1 MLIGILV
8 FAVLLIGVLYP
19 NVFTFVES
27 FFPNGTFSLATY
39 LRFFETPSA
48 REALFNSLF
57 ISLATV
63 VLSAAIGIPLAFLLH
78 RYDFRGRR
86 ILRAIASAPVLLPPL
101 VGVISFLFLYGES
114 GIISRSLQ
122 IVLGLDRP
130 FPRLTGVS
138 AILFIHAYSMYV
150 YFFMF
155 TSAGLERLD
164 ASMEEAAET
173 LGASGFEKL
182 RRVTLP
188 LLVPSFVGAS
198 LVTFMSSMASFSAPL
213 IFGGGIRVLAVE
225 IFNAKLNGNIP
236 MALVETVILAGSSLS
251 VLFLL
256 RWYEGRSRYSLTGKG
271 VSVQRKPIG
280 SGFARVAAGLCGT
293 VAVVFLILPHLM
305 VFVMSFVRDGSWT
318 TQLIP
323 PQYTTENYLRL
334 FRDPSFFEPIRN
346 SLWMSALATAANLA
360 WGLMATFWLRR
371 RTGMVRRIADI
382 LIVLPWALPGTVVA
396 IAMVESFSSFAGTV
410 MLLPFLY
417 FVRNIPIVVR
427 AIDASFQ
434 QVDPSIEEAAIS
446 LGASSLYTIR
456 RVVLPLVLPGA
467 IAGSLLAFI
476 TALGEFVSSIM
487 VYVYT
492 NRPISIE
499 ILSQLRGFNFGTASA
514 YGFLLIVLIAITL
527 LVGERLN
534 GPLKDPLMKD
544 PIV

>member
-1 MLIGILV
+1 MLIAVLV
-8 FAVLLIGVLYP
+8 FAVLLIAVLYP
-19 NVFTFVES
+19 NAATFIES
-27 FFPNGTFSLATY
+27 FFPQGEFSLSGYT
-39 LRFFETPSA
+39 RFFSTPSA
-48 REALFNSLF
+48 REALFNSVY
-57 ISLATV
+57 ISTATV
-63 VLSAAIGIPLAFLLH
+63 VLAAAIGIPLAFVLH

-114 GIISRSLQ
+114 GIISRSVQ
-122 IVLGLDRP
+122 ILLGLDRP
-130 FPRLTGVS
+130 WPRLTGLP
-138 AILFIHAYSMYV
+138 AILFVHAYSMYV

-155 TSAGLERLD
+155 TSAGLERVD
-164 ASMEEAAET
+164 AAMEEAAET
-173 LGASGFEKL
+173 LGASAFVKL
-182 RRVTLP
+182 RRVVLP

-213 IFGGGIRVLAVE
+213 IFGGGVRVLSTE

-236 MALVETVILAGSSLS
+236 MALVETVILAASSLS

-256 RWYEGRSRYSLTGKG
+256 RWYEGRRKYSLTGKG
-271 VSVQRKPIG
+271 VSIRRIPIR
-280 SGFARVAAGLCGT
+280 SGMARAAAAAVGAI
-293 VAVVFLILPHLM
+293 AVVFLILPHLM
-305 VFVMSFVRDGSWT
+305 VFVMSFVQDGTWT
-318 TQLIP
+318 TQLVP
-323 PQYTTENYLRL
+323 PAYTTQNYVHL
-334 FRDPSFFEPIRN
+334 FNDPSFFEPIRN
-346 SLWMSALATAANLA
+346 SLWMSALATAANLV

-434 QVDPSIEEAAIS
+434 QIDPSLEEAAIS
-446 LGASSLYTIR
+446 LGATAPYTIR
-456 RVVLPLVLPGA
+456 RVVLPLVLPGV

-487 VYVYT
+487 VYVYS
-492 NRPISIE
+492 NRPIAIE
-499 ILSQLRGFNFGTASA
+499 ILSQLRQSNFGSASA
-514 YGFLLIVLIAITL
+514 YGALLIVFIAITL
-527 LVGERLN
+527 LIGERLRS
-534 GPLKDPLMKD
+534 PIKDPLV
-544 PIV
+544 P

>member
-8 FAVLLIGVLYP
+8 FAVLLIAVLYP
-19 NVFTFVES
+19 NVFTFAGS
-27 FFPNGTFSLATY
+27 FFPTGSFSLDTY
-39 LRFFETPSA
+39 VRFFETPSA

-57 ISLATV
+57 ISTPTV
-63 VLSAAIGIPLAFLLH
+63 VLSAAIGIPLAFILH
-78 RYDFRGRR
+78 RYDFGGRR
-86 ILRAIASAPVLLPPL
+86 ILRAMASAPVLLPPL

-122 IVLGLDRP
+122 IVFGLERP
-130 FPRLTGVS
+130 WPRLTGVT
-138 AILFIHAYSMYV
+138 AILFVHAYSMYV

-155 TSAGLERLD
+155 TSAGLDRLD
-164 ASMEEAAET
+164 AAMEEAAET

-188 LLVPSFVGAS
+188 LLAPSFVGAA

-213 IFGGGIRVLAVE
+213 IFGGGVRVLAVE
-225 IFNAKLNGNIP
+225 IFNSKLNGNIP
-236 MALVETVILAGSSLS
+236 MALVETVILAASSLA

-256 RWYEGRSRYSLTGKG
+256 RWYEGRRKYSLTGKG
-271 VSVQRKPIG
+271 VSVQRKPIR
-280 SGFARVAAGLCGT
+280 SGVAKAAAALGGT
-293 VAVVFLILPHLM
+293 LAVIFLLLPHLM
-305 VFVMSFVRDGSWT
+305 VLVMSFVQDGTWT
-318 TQLIP
+318 TQVVP
-323 PQYTTENYLRL
+323 PAYTTDNYLRL

-346 SLWMSALATAANLA
+346 SLWMSVVATGANLV

-371 RTGMVRRIADI
+371 RTGWVRRVADI

-446 LGASSLYTIR
+446 LGATSTYTIR

-487 VYVYT
+487 VYVYS

-499 ILSQLRGFNFGTASA
+499 ILSQLRQFNFGTASA
-514 YGFLLIVLIAITL
+514 YGFLLILLIAVTL
-527 LVGERLN
+527 LVGERLH
-534 GPLKDPLMKD
+534 GPLRDPLANRLQ
-544 PIV
+544 